1 MAAHSF
7 FELRAWQSAR
17 TFKLAI
23 YRLIAE
29 RPLALDVKL
38 CEQLRESARSAV
50 SHVAEG
56 YGRFYPADFARFLG
70 MAKASII
77 ETQNHLQ
84 DAIDLGHISE
94 EQRAEHHGLADAALR
109 DVTALIEYLQ
119 SPAAADNAKKV
130 RAKRQARRTRNPE
143 PRTRTPNPP
152 NPNSEP
158 EPRI

>member
-1 MAAHSF
+1 MLQRHGSGMAAHSF
-7 FELRAWQSAR
+7 VELRAWQSAR
-17 TFKLAI
+17 LFKLAI

-29 RPLALDVKL
+29 KPLARDSRL

-77 ETQNHLQ
+77 EAQNHLQ

-94 EQRAEHHGLADAALR
+94 EQRARHHGLADAALR

-119 SPAAADNAKKV
+119 SPQATANAKKV
-130 RAKRQARRTRNPE
+130 RAKRQERRTRNPE
-143 PRTRTPNPP
+143 PGT
-152 NPNSEP
+152 
-158 EPRI
+158 

>member
-7 FELRAWQSAR
+7 FELHAWQSAR
-17 TFKLAI
+17 ALKLAI

-29 RPLALDVKL
+29 QPLARDYKL

-56 YGRFYPADFARFLG
+56 YGRFYPADFARFLS
-70 MAKASII
+70 MAKASVI
-77 ETQNHLQ
+77 EAQNHLQ
-84 DAIDLGHISE
+84 DAVDLGHISE

-119 SPAAADNAKKV
+119 SPKAADNAKKV

-143 PRTRTPNPP
+143 PRTPNPE
-152 NPNSEP
+152 NENSEP
-158 EPRI
+158 EPGT

>member
-29 RPLALDVKL
+29 KPFALDVKL
-38 CEQLRESARSAV
+38 REQLRESARSAV

-56 YGRFYPADFARFLG
+56 YGRFYPADFSRFLG

-77 ETQNHLQ
+77 EAQSHLQ

-119 SPAAADNAKKV
+119 SPKAADNAKNV

-143 PRTRTPNPP
+143 PRTKNPP
-152 NPNSEP
+152 NQNSEP
-158 EPRI
+158 EPRT